1 MPDLA
6 DRLASLSPAK
16 RALVLELLRAG
27 DEREG
32 QAGCRPEPRPRGPGL
47 TYPLSFAQRRLWFLA
62 QLEPGSPFYSVPTIL
77 RLGGRLDVTALRDS
91 LQAIVERHEALR
103 TTFRST
109 DDGPVQVI
117 GEAPPLSLEAI
128 DLGEFPPAEGE
139 KEALRLVAEMARR
152 PFDLE
157 RGPMLRADLF
167 KLGEED
173 YVLLLGL
180 HHIVADGWSAGILSR
195 EILSL
200 YDGFAHGRSTSLPPL
215 PVQYV
220 DFAVWQRRWLEGK
233 VLEDQLAF
241 WKEALGGELPVMRL
255 PTDYPRPS
263 VADYR
268 GQAQTL
274 FLPRPLAAE
283 LGLLARR
290 EGATLFMVLL
300 AAFAILLGRLTG
312 QEDLVIGSPI
322 ANRNQAEVEGVVGFF
337 INTLVLRVDLS
348 GQPSFSE
355 LLRRVRDMALGA
367 FAHQDLPFEKLVE
380 VLQPERDLNRTP
392 MFSVLFNVINTP
404 PRTMEVPGLRIERLE
419 EAEPEARFDL
429 TFYAEEQGDELGLR
443 LVYQKALFSSRR
455 AACLMDQFERLLEQA
470 VAGPER
476 SIASYSLVTPAS
488 RPVLPD
494 PAQPLPAPPYPTAPD
509 LFREAANRTPG
520 AMALT
525 WAGRSWTYAELKRSS
540 GELARVLRERGL
552 TGKVVAVSGRRCPGL
567 VAALLAVLE
576 GGAVLLTLDRRLPE
590 ERQRLMLREGR
601 ARGLLYVGP
610 WRPEDEWLR
619 GENPGL
625 AVVTVDEEG
634 GAAGPQPVA
643 PQPAATQ
650 PVATQPVATQPGAAQ
665 TAASSAGDAPVAL
678 PADPAYI
685 FFTSGTTGAPRGV
698 LGSHKGL
705 GHFLSWQGRTFGVG
719 TDDRAA
725 QLTGLS
731 FDVVL
736 RDILLPL
743 ASGATLCLPPDGQE
757 LDPSGLVEWL
767 NREGVTLL
775 HTVPTLAQAWLAN
788 LPPGVSAP
796 SVRYAFFAGEP
807 LTAEL
812 VNRFREVFPGAEVVN
827 LYGPT
832 ETTLAKCFYRVPQD
846 PPAGVQPLGR
856 PLPETQALILTQDG
870 LLSGIGEPG
879 EIVIRTPFRSL
890 GYVNEGEGAGCFR
903 PNPFTGAAEDL
914 VYHTGDLG
922 RYGLDGRIEILGRLD
937 DQVKIRGVRVE
948 PGEIAAGLTQHPAV
962 KAAVVVARPGEGGH
976 LSLLAYVVAPSLGRD
991 GTAEMRSYL
1000 RKRLPAA
1007 LVPSAFV
1014 FLEALPLTY
1023 NGKVDRAALPP
1034 PGPAEVGTEEGA
1046 YVRPRTPLQT
1056 LLAGIWAEALGLE
1069 RVGLDDNFFG
1079 LGGDSILSVRVV
1091 ARAKQA
1097 GLSLAPRHIFEHQ
1110 TVAELAAVLESATGE
1125 GTVTDL
1131 GWSAAA
1137 GRSTAGP
1144 PTPAQ
1149 DWLGGGLQADGI
1161 EDIYPLSPMQAGMF
1175 FQTLYAPDS
1184 GVYVEQLSLV
1194 LRGEL
1199 DSEVF
1204 AAAWRKVM
1212 ARHAPLRTRVIW
1224 EDLAE
1229 PLQIVHREVEGSFQR
1244 WDWRGLDPSEQ
1255 SRRLSEHLERDRRQ
1269 GFDLKQ
1275 APLLRFLLIRLGADT
1290 HRFVWSHHHLI
1301 LDGWCNALLVK
1312 EVLSFYEAIRD
1323 GREAVLSEP
1332 PPFRDYVAWLRGQDL
1347 SRAEAF
1353 WRADLAGLASPT
1365 ALGVAQP
1372 DLADLPERYAEHEC
1386 RLGGDLTGSLRSLAR
1401 TCRVTFNTVLQG
1413 AWALLLT
1420 RYSGDDEVMFGVTVS
1435 GRPADLPGADSM
1447 IGCFINTLPL
1457 KVRVE
1462 PGARVGEW
1470 LRQVQARQ
1478 ATIGQYDYS
1487 SLVDIQ
1493 GWSEIP
1499 RGQPL
1504 FETILV
1510 FQGHLAGQVQGG
1522 PGDGLAV
1529 EDVHF
1534 VEQANYPLIVNAEPG
1549 PELVLRLLYDCRR
1562 LDQGAITRLLGH
1574 LRTLLSGLVTAPD
1587 GRLVDLPL
1595 LTAEERTTILG
1606 SWGDAGPAEPG
1617 VAEPEM
1623 AGSAAVSEV
1632 ARPGGARPASRRPG
1646 LCLHHLLEDQAR
1658 RTPGAIAAMSDAG
1671 RLTYAELDA
1680 RANQLAHHLR
1690 ELGVGPDVP
1699 VGVLVERSLEL
1710 VVGLLGILKAG
1721 GAYLPLDPDLPAAR
1735 VHQLLE
1741 DARAPICLCQ
1751 ATLSAKVL
1759 PGAAGGGGAVTGGGA
1774 VACVSLDG
1782 DWPAIANRPRIPPE
1796 VKLRPGN
1803 LISVFYT
1810 SGSTGLPKGVCNTHG
1825 GWLNRLLWMQRET
1838 PLRPGDVTLQKTTL
1852 SFDDSAVEFFWP
1864 LMAGAGVAF
1873 LAPGDHK
1880 DPRAIL
1886 EASARFQVT
1895 NLHFVPSMLARVLDA
1910 LTPRDRVW
1918 LGRLRYVISSGEAL
1932 RSELVRRFADIVGC
1946 PLHNQWGAT
1955 EVSID
1960 STRHTCV
1967 PEDGREGAVVPVGRP
1982 FSGNQAYILD
1992 RHLRPVPLGVAG
2004 EVFLAG
2010 VGLARGYL
2018 GDPAKTAE
2026 VFLPNPF
2033 RAGERMYRTGD
2044 RGYWREDGVIMF
2056 LGRRDDQVKVRGN
2069 RVELAEIEA
2078 TLAEHPAVKDCGV
2091 VARKGDDG
2099 YRLIAYY
2106 VVNTPSEMSLAA
2118 PVEGAAG
2125 APVEAPVEP
2134 PVSPETLRDFLG
2146 RRLPD
2151 FMVPGRF
2158 VRLES
2163 LPVTAS
2169 GKLDRKLLPDP
2180 GDDRPDL
2187 LEGYVA
2193 PATPVEAAIAAI
2205 WQDVLGLSPVG
2216 VHDRFFDLGGHSLD
2230 ATRVM
2235 SRLSRELEVNLPL
2248 RALFETPTVAELAER
2263 VLEAQATDSAG
2274 KLAPIPRLAPRPAY
2288 EMSHAQKR
2296 FWFQYQFDPKNA
2308 LGFVFTPV
2316 IEGPLDRE
2324 AFMAAYKA
2332 IVARHGVFR
2341 TVFSEKDGR
2350 PLQIVREDL
2359 EVACH
2364 FDDLSDL
2371 SEEGQ
2376 TDELARRVAE
2386 EAQTPFDLARESSF
2400 RVTLFKLGR
2409 LRHVLMISVHAIAFD
2424 GWSTEV
2430 LMRDLT
2436 AFYRAYRAG
2445 LGEPDLTPPLQYV
2458 DYADWHN
2465 RRLAS
2470 GEMDPQ
2476 RDYWRSRLAGASPP
2490 PDLPSDVAGPPPSPG
2505 LMVPRVIQVEA
2516 GLTGKLRELATA
2528 QGTTLYMALLAGLD
2542 MWLARVTGQ
2551 TDVVVCSPLSGRNHP
2566 DLEEVLGLVV
2576 NPVALRTDLSGNP
2589 TGLEVL
2595 ARVRQTAL
2603 GAHGSQDY
2611 PFDLVVQDLRRD
2623 GRQGPLYSIVF
2634 VVQNANDHFLDLDGV
2649 TFKGYSIYHQFGSR
2663 HVMVDE
2669 FGDDPTVRLDLHIEV
2684 YEIGAELSLLVKYDS
2699 RRFRAE
2705 TVDRF
2710 MDQFRIVL
2718 GQLTA
2723 NPGLRL
2729 SQVNLPSEEAL
2740 DDLFGDDGGRQA

>member
-16 RALVLELLRAG
+16 RALLLELLRAG
-27 DEREG
+27 DEEEG
-32 QAGCRPEPRPRGPGL
+32 KVGGRPEPQPRGAGL

-62 QLEPGSPFYSVPTIL
+62 QLEPGSPFYGVPTIL
-77 RLGGRLDVTALRDS
+77 RLGGRLDVTALQRG

-117 GEAPPLSLEAI
+117 APPPSLSLETI
-128 DLGEFPPAEGE
+128 DLREFPPAERE
-139 KEALRLVAEMARR
+139 KEALRLVAEVARR

-167 KLGEED
+167 KLDEED

-200 YDGFAHGRSTSLPPL
+200 YDGFAHGRTTSLPPL

-255 PTDYPRPS
+255 PTDYPRPAA
-263 VADYR
+263 ADYR

-283 LGLLARR
+283 LGSLARR

-312 QEDLVIGSPI
+312 QEDMVIGSPI

-337 INTLVLRVDLS
+337 INTLALRVDLS
-348 GQPSFSE
+348 GQPSYSE

-429 TFYAEEQGDELGLR
+429 TFYAEEQGDELRLR
-443 LVYQKALFSSRR
+443 LLYQKALFSSRR

-470 VAGPER
+470 VTAPER

-494 PAQPLPAPPYPTAPD
+494 PAQPLPASPYPTAPD
-509 LFREAANRTPG
+509 LFREAANRAPG
-520 AMALT
+520 AIALT
-525 WAGRSWTYAELKRSS
+525 WQGRSSTYAELGRSS
-540 GELARVLRERGL
+540 VELARVLRGRGL
-552 TGKVVAVSGRRCPGL
+552 AGEVVAVSGHRCPGL
-567 VAALLAVLE
+567 VTALLAVLE

-619 GENPGL
+619 REDPGL
-625 AVVTVDEEG
+625 DVETVDEEAG
-634 GAAGPQPVA
+634 GAGL
-643 PQPAATQ
+643 T
-650 PVATQPVATQPGAAQ
+650 PGAAKPAAAKL
-665 TAASSAGDAPVAL
+665 AASSAGDAPVAL

-705 GHFLSWQGRTFGVG
+705 GHFLSWQDQAFGVG
-719 TDDRAA
+719 PGDRAA

-757 LDPSGLVEWL
+757 LDPYGLVEWL

-812 VNRFREVFPGAEVVN
+812 VSRFRDVFPGAEVVN

-856 PLPETQALILTQDG
+856 PLPETQALVLTPNG

-922 RYGLDGRIEILGRLD
+922 RYGLDGSLEILGRLD

-948 PGEIAAGLTQHPAV
+948 PGEIAASLTQHPAV
-962 KAAVVVARPGEGGH
+962 KAAVVVTRPDESGH

-991 GTAEMRSYL
+991 GTAEIRSYL
-1000 RKRLPAA
+1000 RRRLPAA
-1007 LVPSAFV
+1007 LVPSTFV
-1014 FLEALPLTY
+1014 FLEALPLTC
-1023 NGKVDRAALPP
+1023 NGKVDRVALPP
-1034 PGPAEVGTEEGA
+1034 PDPAEVGAEEGS
-1046 YVRPRTPLQT
+1046 YVAPRTPLQA

-1091 ARAKQA
+1091 ARVNQA
-1097 GLSLAPRHIFEHQ
+1097 GLGLAPRHIFEHQ
-1110 TVAELAAVLESATGE
+1110 TVAELAALLESAT
-1125 GTVTDL
+1125 
-1131 GWSAAA
+1131 
-1137 GRSTAGP
+1137 
-1144 PTPAQ
+1144 AQ
-1149 DWLGGGLQADGI
+1149 DWRRGGLQARPDAQGVPEMRPDGV

-1194 LRGEL
+1194 LRGDL
-1199 DSEVF
+1199 DPEVF
-1204 AAAWRKVM
+1204 EAAWRKVM
-1212 ARHAPLRTRVIW
+1212 ARHATLRTSVMW

-1229 PLQIVHREVEGSFQR
+1229 PLQIVHRKVEGSFQR
-1244 WDWRGLDPSEQ
+1244 WDWRGLDPSER

-1269 GFDLKQ
+1269 GFDLRE
-1275 APLLRFLLIRLGADT
+1275 APLLRLLLIRLGSDT

-1301 LDGWCNALLVK
+1301 LDGWCNALLVR
-1312 EVLSFYEAIRD
+1312 EVLFFYEAIRA
-1323 GREAVLSEP
+1323 GREAVLPESR
-1332 PPFRDYVAWLRGQDL
+1332 PFRDYVAWLRGQDL

-1353 WRADLAGLASPT
+1353 WRVDLAGLTSPT
-1365 ALGVAQP
+1365 GGVAQP
-1372 DLADLPERYAEHEC
+1372 DLTGLPERYAEHEG
-1386 RLGGDLTGSLRSLAR
+1386 RLGADLTGSLRSLAR

-1413 AWALLLT
+1413 AWALLLA

-1457 KVRVE
+1457 RVRVE

-1522 PGDGLAV
+1522 PGGGLAV

-1574 LRTLLSGLVTAPD
+1574 LRTLLSGMVAAPD
-1587 GRLVDLPL
+1587 GFLVDLPL
-1595 LTAEERTTILG
+1595 LTEEERATILE
-1606 SWGDAGPAEPG
+1606 SWGDAGPAEPEAAAPEIAG
-1617 VAEPEM
+1617 PVA
-1623 AGSAAVSEV
+1623 AHGLVSH
-1632 ARPGGARPASRRPG
+1632 RPG
-1646 LCLHHLLEDQAR
+1646 LCLHHLVEDQAR

-1741 DARAPICLCQ
+1741 DARSPVCLCQ

-1759 PGAAGGGGAVTGGGA
+1759 PGATTGGGAATGRGAVTG
-1774 VACVSLDG
+1774 VSLDG
-1782 DWPAIANRPRIPPE
+1782 DWPAIANRPRTPPQ
-1796 VKLRPGN
+1796 VDLRPGD

-1838 PLRPGDVTLQKTTL
+1838 PLGPGDVTLQKTTL

-1886 EASARFQVT
+1886 DASARFQVT
-1895 NLHFVPSMLARVLDA
+1895 NLHFVPSMLARVLDT

-1932 RSELVRRFADIVGC
+1932 RSELVRRFAEIVGC
-1946 PLHNQWGAT
+1946 ALHNQWGAT

-1960 STRHTCV
+1960 STRHTCT

-1982 FSGNQAYILD
+1982 FAGNQAHILD
-1992 RHLRPVPLGVAG
+1992 RHLRPVPVGVAG

-2026 VFLPNPF
+2026 AFLPNPF

-2078 TLAEHPAVKDCGV
+2078 TLAEHATVKDCGV

-2106 VVNTPSEMSLAA
+2106 VVKAPAEMALAA
-2118 PVEGAAG
+2118 PGEGATG
-2125 APVEAPVEP
+2125 APVETPAEA

-2146 RRLPD
+2146 ERLPD

-2187 LEGYVA
+2187 LQGYVA
-2193 PATPVEAAIAAI
+2193 PATPVEVAISAI
-2205 WQDVLGLSPVG
+2205 WQDVLGLSRVG

-2235 SRLSRELEVNLPL
+2235 SRLSRELEVSLPL
-2248 RALFETPTVAELAER
+2248 RALFEAPTVAELAER
-2263 VLEAQATDSAG
+2263 VLEAQAADSAG
-2274 KLAPIPRLAPRPAY
+2274 RLAPIPRLAPRPAY

-2324 AFMAAYKA
+2324 AFMAAYRA

-2341 TVFSEKDGR
+2341 TVFSEKDGQ

-2359 EVACH
+2359 EVACD
-2364 FDDLSDL
+2364 FADLSGL
-2371 SEEGQ
+2371 PEESQ
-2376 TDELARRVAE
+2376 TDELARRVAA
-2386 EAQTPFDLARESSF
+2386 EAQTPFDLTRESSF
-2400 RVTLFKLGR
+2400 RVTLHKLGE
-2409 LRHVLMISVHAIAFD
+2409 LRYVLMISVHAIAFD

-2436 AFYRAYRAG
+2436 AFYRAYRADR
-2445 LGEPDLTPPLQYV
+2445 GEPDLPPPLQYV
-2458 DYADWHN
+2458 DYAAWHN

-2470 GEMDPQ
+2470 GELDPQ
-2476 RDYWRSRLAGASPP
+2476 RDYWRGRLAGASPP
-2490 PDLPSDVAGPPPSPG
+2490 PDLPPDVAGPPPVSEP
-2505 LMVPRVIQVEA
+2505 MVPRVIQIEA
-2516 GLTGKLRELATA
+2516 GLTGRLRELATT
-2528 QGTTLYMALLAGLD
+2528 QGTTLYMTLLAGLD
-2542 MWLARVTGQ
+2542 MWLARATGQ

-2566 DLEEVLGLVV
+2566 DLEEVLGLMV

-2603 GAHGSQDY
+2603 EAHGSQDY
-2611 PFDLVVQDLRRD
+2611 PFDLVVQDLRRG

-2649 TFKGYSIYHQFGSR
+2649 TFKGYSIYHQFGAR

-2699 RRFRAE
+2699 RRFRAD
-2705 TVDRF
+2705 TIDRF

-2718 GQLTA
+2718 GQFAA

-2740 DDLFGDDGGRQA
+2740 GDLFGEDGGRHG